1 MALAPISAKASLDA
15 TEFTAGVLEIK
26 KRLNELNAAYESNK
40 AEMKQLG
47 TEMNKLEREKRKLTE
62 QMKDGGTDEQKQQL
76 EALKDRIA
84 QVATQLGSMR
94 TKEAELKSEL
104 KVATQALDEEKKAA
118 ASASEDLEK
127 HGDKTDELKKD
138 TQSLETAL
146 NTVSKVLKD
155 EESAAETSSQG
166 LTALRGNVVKLNN
179 ELIEHRSKT
188 KTVSEGLQELQ
199 KREKELMNSMKDGGT
214 EEQKKQLEALKK
226 QITLASSAIG
236 ILNLNEEE
244 LKAALKSATK
254 ALEEEKKAASS
265 AADSLDRQDD
275 ETVELKKDT
284 KELSNASDTAKTS
297 VLNLGTAIKA
307 LIASAAAKT
316 LWTTLI
322 GSNAEMEQTLTSF
335 TVMLDDAEKAKGLVK
350 EMTEFAAS
358 TPLELPD
365 VTTASQMLMNYGVAA
380 DEVIEKITRLGDLS
394 GGNAAKLDRVSLAYG
409 QMLAKGKV
417 TGEEMRQMTEAGVP
431 LLQALAD
438 TLGKTTAE
446 VQDMVSK
453 SKVGIDDLDR
463 AIESLTTGSGQ
474 FSGMMEKQ
482 SQTMTGMLSTAR
494 DLISKFG
501 RDVGEEAFAEAKD
514 ALSDLLETIREL
526 EEDGTLAEWA
536 KTVGGGIADVLRWA
550 KEAVSAILSA
560 GEPIAELTKFVIEN
574 KEAVLAGIAAYKGFA
589 TVQTIIKGVTAATK
603 EYAAAQGI
611 TLAGA
616 SKTTLATTA
625 ASAGISKLGAVL
637 SSTSVQM
644 GALGIAIAAVVAEF
658 NWLKQGFTVSED
670 VQKLADSVN
679 DLKGSVE
686 EAESSFA
693 AEAAVLKTKAQAY
706 DELRTKT
713 DRTATEEERLSE
725 LAAELQETL
734 GGNCTVV
741 NALTGEYNDLT
752 QAIDDYI
759 KKQSASVRMSAL
771 EEQAKEAYKTLD
783 EIEKKMEE
791 RTKAHEQFIEDE
803 KERLSFWTDRG
814 IDVNSVSFA
823 LPVETSGFL
832 KDMEALR
839 EAESEAKQI
848 VADYEAAFGNYM
860 QGISEDSEAAAAAVA
875 GNSRSAAL
883 SLEEIEKA
891 AQDCRKATGELAKET
906 KSLSSAFAE
915 QNEDGSLSVDTILS
929 LVDAGYAAALAVDA
943 ETGAVRLDT
952 EAYKE
957 LAKAKIE
964 AQKADLLEQR
974 AQATQENIE
983 KMNLASG
990 SGDHKRIAELQ
1001 KENEAIVVEYDVQIA
1016 ALDSIDLD
1024 KVASGTYG
1032 EKKQSGSSGSRGSS
1046 GSKSAVKD
1054 VSGIQSEMKTL
1065 SDAFAEQK
1073 ASGEIGIET
1082 ANKLISLGYAQAV
1095 VTDQVTG
1102 KITLQSEEIKNLY
1115 DEKVEAAKKSES
1127 ATQAEID
1134 LLDLLSGKYGEVEEG
1149 VYGVKKAVT
1158 EESAKTVSELD
1169 SSMKALSE
1177 AFAEQNENG
1186 TLSLST
1192 IQKMIDLGY
1201 EEALEIDETTGK
1213 ITLKKEA
1220 VESLL
1225 GAQTDETAAA
1235 LEAERAEQE
1244 AAGKTVKGTN
1254 AKISVLKQL
1263 QKQLNE
1269 VTDGTYGV
1277 QTDYSDINKAFKE
1290 AADERIKAI
1299 DAELSAKKKASEEA
1313 IAAIDAEIKARKR
1326 AKEDDDV
1333 QSEIDA
1339 VNAQL
1344 QYAQLDDFSRLQ
1356 LERKLQGL
1364 QEQQADTAWERG
1376 AEDRK
1381 AAINAQYD
1389 LDEEK
1394 AAEEKERIKS
1404 GSEAVDRALK
1414 KAADGIELSAEEISA
1429 AVLAIQDVLHGITE
1443 GAIAQQAST
1452 QLYQS
1457 TTDGRTFNT
1466 NVNFASQGLT
1476 ADQIVRMIVDAL
1488 MSEPIL

>member
-1 MALAPISAKASLDA
+1 MATELAAKASLR
-15 TEFTAGVLEIK
+15 TEDFSAGVKQIRE
-26 KRLNELNAAYESNK
+26 RLTELNTALEKNK
-40 AEMKQLG
+40 QELSENNKEAKKLRQAQEHLAKRMKKTG
-47 TEMNKLEREKRKLTE
+47 
-62 QMKDGGTDEQKQQL
+62 GGTDAQKQKLQEL
-76 EALKDRIA
+76 GDRLA
-84 QVATQLGSMR
+84 QTTAKIGSLR
-94 TKEAELKSEL
+94 AQQVELKSSIRD
-104 KVATQALDEEKKAA
+104 AT
-118 ASASEDLEK
+118 
-127 HGDKTDELKKD
+127 
-138 TQSLETAL
+138 
-146 NTVSKVLKD
+146 
-155 EESAAETSSQG
+155 
-166 LTALRGNVVKLNN
+166 
-179 ELIEHRSKT
+179 
-188 KTVSEGLQELQ
+188 
-199 KREKELMNSMKDGGT
+199 KEL
-214 EEQKKQLEALKK
+214 EEQKN
-226 QITLASSAIG
+226 ASDGATG
-236 ILNLNEEE
+236 KLN
-244 LKAALKSATK
+244 AQATATK
-254 ALEEEKKAASS
+254 EVS
-265 AADSLDRQDD
+265 A
-275 ETVELKKDT
+275 
-284 KELSNASDTAKTS
+284 ASDTAKTS

-316 LWTTLI
+316 LWTSLI

-335 TVMLDDAEKAKGLVK
+335 TVMLGDAEKAKALVE

-365 VTTASQMLMNYGVAA
+365 VTAASQMLMNYGVAA

-417 TGEEMRQMTEAGVP
+417 TGEELRQMTEAGVP

-482 SQTMTGMLSTAR
+482 SQTLTGMLSTTR
-494 DLISKFG
+494 DLISKFE

-514 ALSDLLETIREL
+514 ALSDLLETIRKL

-550 KEAVSAILSA
+550 KEAVSAILSE

-574 KEAVLAGIAAYKGFA
+574 KEAVLAGIAAYKGF
-589 TVQTIIKGVTAATK
+589 TAANNAINSVTN
-603 EYAAAQGI
+603 
-611 TLAGA
+611 
-616 SKTTLATTA
+616 
-625 ASAGISKLGAVL
+625 AV
-637 SSTSVQM
+637 V
-644 GALGIAIAAVVAEF
+644 GFANAHGIAVDAVQILKAALTDLNYFLNSFQGGVLIVSAVIAGYVAYINE
-658 NWLKQGFTVSED
+658 LDKASERAAEK
-670 VQKLADSVN
+670 VQKLTESAKELN
-679 DLKGSVE
+679 E
-686 EAESSFA
+686 EAESGRESA
-693 AEAAVLKTKAQAY
+693 KSLQGLAEQYKEITQSE
-706 DELRTKT
+706 DT
-713 DRTATEEERLSE
+713 DAEKKERLSE
-725 LAAELQETL
+725 IQRDLNEL
-734 GGNCTVV
+734 
-741 NALTGEYNDLT
+741 Y
-752 QAIDDYI
+752 
-759 KKQSASVRMSAL
+759 
-771 EEQAKEAYKTLD
+771 EQ
-783 EIEKKMEE
+783 
-791 RTKAHEQFIEDE
+791 
-803 KERLSFWTDRG
+803 
-814 IDVNSVSFA
+814 
-823 LPVETSGFL
+823 
-832 KDMEALR
+832 
-839 EAESEAKQI
+839 EAKQI
-848 VADYEAAFGNYM
+848 DLVNGKYEENIEKIEELSETKLAYLRAKALEAVESTEEAVKTAQSILANGMSQYNNSSAWVFDFEVNEDKTITEGTRAMREILENIAGEYGIGDIITGLDGDGRGTITLNFDDSAIENLDLQAQADFIQEILDKMRELGLETEFYDNYAALYELWESKSNVIQANIDAQEEYNKLCGDT
-860 QGISEDSEAAAAAVA
+860 SESLLDEKKAEEAAAQAAID
-875 GNSRSAAL
+875 RAAASVQANTQTAH

-915 QNEDGSLSVDTILS
+915 QNEDGSLSVDTVLS

-983 KMNLASG
+983 KMKLASG

-1001 KENEAIVVEYDVQIA
+1001 KANKSIVVEYDVQIA

-1024 KVASGTYG
+1024 KVTSGTYG
-1032 EKKQSGSSGSRGSS
+1032 EKKQSGSSGSGSSS

-1054 VSGIQSEMKTL
+1054 VSGIQSEMKSL
-1065 SDAFAEQK
+1065 SEAFKEQNE
-1073 ASGEIGIET
+1073 SGEISIET

-1095 VTDQVTG
+1095 VTDKVTG
-1102 KITLQSEEIKNLY
+1102 KITLQGEEVKKLY
-1115 DEKVEAAKKSES
+1115 NEKVEAAKNSED

-1149 VYGVKKAVT
+1149 VYGVKKAN
-1158 EESAKTVSELD
+1158 EESAKTVSELE
-1169 SSMKALSE
+1169 SEMKTLSE

-1213 ITLKKEA
+1213 VTLKKEA

-1244 AAGKTVKGTN
+1244 AAGKTVQGTN

-1263 QKQLNE
+1263 KKQLSE

-1299 DAELSAKKKASEEA
+1299 DDELSAKKKASEEA

-1344 QYAQLDDFSRLQ
+1344 QYAQLDDFSRFQ

-1376 AEDRK
+1376 TEDRK

-1404 GSEAVDRALK
+1404 GSEAVDQALK
-1414 KAADGIELSAEEISA
+1414 KAADGIELSAEEIGA
-1429 AVLAIQDVLHGITE
+1429 AVLAIQDVLKGFTG
-1443 GAIAQQAST
+1443 GAITQQAGT